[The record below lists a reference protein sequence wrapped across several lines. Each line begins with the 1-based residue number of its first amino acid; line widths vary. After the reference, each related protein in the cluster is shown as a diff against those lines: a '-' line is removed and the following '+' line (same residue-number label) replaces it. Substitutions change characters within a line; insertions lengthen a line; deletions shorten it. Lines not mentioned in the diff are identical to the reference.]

1 MIRSMN
7 IKEADMNAL
16 PKIAQK
22 LSHKGT
28 PTFYKL
34 KLVKDRMSL
43 HLIGI
48 TLLTGLMLPLAVRAA
63 DLPPTDNAV
72 QSVETTTLP
81 GGKVIVRV
89 NLKKALTTTPAGFTV
104 GNPPRIALDLPN
116 TGNAMGRN
124 SVEANL
130 GPLSNVNVVQA
141 GNRTRLVLNLNKS
154 VEYDARVEG
163 KSLIVALGDVGR
175 GATPVNASP
184 RFAET
189 TVGAERHDIR
199 DIDFRRG
206 AAGEARIVTTLSDAQ
221 TGINIRQQANGV
233 VVDFMG
239 TTLPKALQRR
249 LDVADFG
256 TPVQMV
262 EAYTLGDNTRMVI
275 QPKGGWEY
283 SAYQT
288 DNSFIVEVKQSDD
301 AQKKTADGKVKY
313 VGEKLSLNF
322 QNVEVRSVL
331 QVIADFT
338 GLNIIASDT
347 VSGNL
352 TLRLKDVPW
361 DQALDLIM
369 QTKGLDKRQ
378 NGNVV
383 WIAPK
388 DELLTKEK
396 LEYEA
401 RSAVADLEPLTTE
414 YIQMN
419 YMRADEAQTMLYG
432 FAGGAFLNSA
442 GNNAVNCSAQA
453 QGLGGAAAVQASQQ
467 GKGDNDQKVL
477 TKRGRAT
484 YELKTNT
491 LIITDTPRKIQEVRE
506 LLARLDVPARQVMI
520 EARVVIADSNWSRD
534 LGAKLGIAAINRT
547 GRYQTGIGGTQDQAS
562 AIAQGFFPQS
572 ATKGSVS
579 NPTPTDPYAR
589 SEVPVANTG
598 TNLVNFPA
606 GAGAAQIAL
615 SLLDASTG
623 NLLSL
628 ELSALEAD
636 NRGKIVSNPRV
647 MTSNQKPAVILNGT
661 QIPYITPGSA
671 NSPATVTFKDVFLC
685 LLVDPQILNNDSLIM
700 TVEVQKDG
708 IDAAR
713 SVALGNLN
721 VPAIATK
728 RVKTQVRVNNGETL
742 VLGGIFDQNELNDVQ
757 KVPFLGDIP
766 VLGNLFKTTFKQ
778 NNKTELI
785 IFITPRIL
793 DDRLSLR

>member
-1 MIRSMN
+1 
-7 IKEADMNAL
+7 MNAL

-22 LSHKGT
+22 MT
-28 PTFYKL
+28 
-34 KLVKDRMSL
+34 R
-43 HLIGI
+43 HLFGI
-48 TLLTGLMLPLAVRAA
+48 ALLAGLALPFAVRAA
-63 DLPPTDNAV
+63 DAPPTGNAV

-81 GGKVIVRV
+81 GGKVVVRV
-89 NLKKALTTTPAGFTV
+89 TLKNALTATPAGFTV
-104 GNPPRIALDLPN
+104 GNPPRIALDLPD

-124 SVEANL
+124 TVEANL
-130 GPLSNVNVVQA
+130 GPLSSVNVVQA
-141 GNRTRLVLNLNKS
+141 GTRTRLVLNLNKS
-154 VEYDARVEG
+154 VEYEAQIDG
-163 KSLIVALGDVGR
+163 KTLLVALGDVGV
-175 GATPVNASP
+175 GSAPVNVSP
-184 RFAET
+184 RFAEAAPG
-189 TVGAERHDIR
+189 GAPHSIR

-221 TGINIRQQANGV
+221 AGINIRQQAGGV
-233 VVDFMG
+233 VVDFIG
-239 TTLPKALQRR
+239 TELPKALQRR

-256 TPVQMV
+256 TPVQIV
-262 EAYTLGDNTRMVI
+262 ETYTLGDNTRMVI

-378 NGNVV
+378 NGNVI

-388 DELLTKEK
+388 DELMAKEK

-414 YIQMN
+414 YIQLN

-432 FAGGAFLNSA
+432 FASGAFLASA

-453 QGLGGAAAVQASQQ
+453 QGLGGGAAAQASQQ
-467 GKGDNDQKVL
+467 GQGENDQKVL

-491 LIITDTPRKIQEVRE
+491 LIITDTARKIQEVRE
-506 LLARLDVPARQVMI
+506 LFARLDVPARQVMI
-520 EARVVIADSNWSRD
+520 EARVVVATDGWSRD
-534 LGAKLGIAAINRT
+534 LGARLGFSAANNLGKKQIL
-547 GRYQTGIGGTQDQAS
+547 GG
-562 AIAQGFFPQS
+562 PL
-572 ATKGSVS
+572 
-579 NPTPTDPYAR
+579 
-589 SEVPVANTG
+589 E
-598 TNLVNFPA
+598 LE
-606 GAGAAQIAL
+606 GAGLGQSLPPTIGAGNLAL
-615 SLLDASTG
+615 SLLNIANG
-623 NLLSL
+623 NLLTL
-628 ELSALEAD
+628 ELRALEAD
-636 NRGKIVSNPRV
+636 SKGKVISNPRV
-647 MTSNQKPAVILNGT
+647 MTTNQKPAVILNGT
-661 QIPYITPGSA
+661 QIPYITPGTA
-671 NSPATVTFKDVFLC
+671 NTPATVTFKDAFLC
-685 LLVDPQILNNDSLIM
+685 LLVDPQILNNDSVIL
-700 TVEVQKDG
+700 TVEVQKDAVRFISG
-708 IDAAR
+708 ISD
-713 SVALGNLN
+713 
-721 VPAIATK
+721 PAIDTK
-728 RVKTQVRVNNGETL
+728 RIKTQVRVNNGETL
-742 VLGGIFDQNELNDVQ
+742 VLGGIFDGDENSTVN
-757 KVPFLGDIP
+757 KVPLLGDIP
-766 VLGNLFKTTFKQ
+766 GLGNLFKTTLRE

-785 IFITPRIL
+785 IFLTPRIL
-793 DDRLSLR
+793 DERLSLR

>member
-1 MIRSMN
+1 
-7 IKEADMNAL
+7 MNAL

-22 LSHKGT
+22 YS
-28 PTFYKL
+28 
-34 KLVKDRMSL
+34 RQ
-43 HLIGI
+43 LIGI
-48 TLLTGLMLPLAVRAA
+48 ALLAGLGLSPVVRAA
-63 DLPPTDNAV
+63 DVPPTGNAV

-81 GGKVIVRV
+81 GGRVVVRV
-89 NLKKALTTTPAGFTV
+89 NLKKALTATPAGFTV
-104 GNPPRIALDLPN
+104 GNPPRIALDLPD

-124 SVEANL
+124 TVEANL
-130 GPLSNVNVVQA
+130 GPLSSVNVVQA
-141 GNRTRLVLNLNKS
+141 GNRTRLVLNLSKS
-154 VEYDARVEG
+154 VEYDAKVDG
-163 KSLIVALGDVGR
+163 KSLIIALGDIGL

-184 RFAET
+184 RFAEAAP
-189 TVGAERHDIR
+189 GATRHDIR

-206 AAGEARIVTTLSDAQ
+206 GAGEARIVTTLSDSQ
-221 TGINIRQQANGV
+221 TGINIRQQSNGV

-239 TTLPKALQRR
+239 TALPKALQRR

-256 TPVQMV
+256 TPVQIV
-262 EAYTLGDNTRMVI
+262 ETYTLGDNTRMVI

-396 LEYEA
+396 LEFEA
-401 RSAVADLEPLTTE
+401 KSAVADLEPVATE
-414 YIQMN
+414 YIQLN

-432 FAGGAFLNSA
+432 FASGAFLNSA
-442 GNNAVNCSAQA
+442 VNNSVNCSAQA
-453 QGLGGAAAVQASQQ
+453 QGLGGAAAAQASQQ
-467 GKGDNDQKVL
+467 GKGENDQKIL

-484 YELKTNT
+484 YDLKTNT
-491 LIITDTPRKIQEVRE
+491 LIITDTARKIQEVRE

-534 LGAKLGIAAINRT
+534 LGAKLGLTAINNF
-547 GRYQTGIGGTQDQAS
+547 GRRRIGVSGDQNTANMLADNFVPIQEVKGTRYDPATDTYKQDA
-562 AIAQGFFPQS
+562 P
-572 ATKGSVS
+572 V
-579 NPTPTDPYAR
+579 R
-589 SEVPVANTG
+589 SSGA
-598 TNLVNFPA
+598 TNLIDLAA
-606 GAGAAQIAL
+606 GAGSAQIAL
-615 SLLDASTG
+615 SLLDSATG

-671 NSPATVTFKDVFLC
+671 NQPATITFKDVFLC

-708 IDAAR
+708 IDNAR
-713 SVALGNLN
+713 SVSLGNLN

-778 NNKTELI
+778 DNKTELI

-793 DDRLSLR
+793 DDRLSIR